1 MLIGINSEA
10 TIEMIADRYKSLA
23 GNITD
28 KDQALDILDDVFK
41 IVAEDISNLP
51 NGIVIDIKTGNKNQ
65 ALSEEQAKKY
75 SIDDVQEYTIQSQN
89 QGVNEFSNS
98 EFKISEENLF
108 IGDSKTTSEY
118 FENRLEEYAK
128 SNYTKETQ
136 KNIAQKVSTYKMSEK
151 DKNLVKESE
160 KNVRSTDY
168 KVIKLID
175 MLEKLS
181 KARGTPEYNSIFE
194 EFDEYLDKNSQDKEK
209 LSELLDEN
217 GNVKEYYSNM
227 NKAYKKDAGVVFFF
241 NEAEHLL
248 KKGLENVS
256 KEDKKELT
264 IRFLSVYKFSGKNN
278 ELHDEIWDKMESFF
292 PEFNIRNE
300 NKKISRENFYN
311 CLEQNLELKEPLDR
325 ESFQDLLSISEQY
338 MLSSINEKGLSK
350 FSNSKKISDK
360 DMGSFFKEKAVSINV
375 NEMLKNYEK
384 SSTQKFFE
392 DSDIKFDEKN
402 EKELKNLYYESNSEA
417 WINSKQEAKEL
428 AFFSLI
434 KLKEELNKSNDGGNY
449 YKNKLN
455 TVDNKLKIFQKNNKD
470 FKFEKYLTE
479 DGKLLPENEKRF
491 EVYERNKVNGKL
503 LKEYFKSAKN
513 INSYEDYNKL
523 SKSSKESYLLNTM
536 FGLEYMGK
544 NQESSFGKFA
554 VRRLEVI
561 SSEANSFVSFKEN
574 ENNSNYVDINKEQIL
589 KEYNKL
595 SSHKFKTYEELSKYF
610 YSKRIEYVNNKLE
623 HYSNLNEKHFFELD
637 SDNVIERSN
646 QIERIKVNFNKKQ
659 LENSKRIKEI
669 SMGRNLKASRQF
681 KNPTITGINIKSKSD
696 TKTASDIN
704 MNDTSENKS
713 SFVDDMNRENNGIH
727 SNENT
732 QEDVNNELLP
742 IEKKK
747 NILGKILEKITE
759 ISSSISSK
767 ARNLFSKKTTVEG
780 EENGTVMQEETSVSN
795 DWLPKEQVD
804 TREAVKKT
812 LESASQNKSNRR
824 SQEENI
830 EFE

>member
-10 TIEMIADRYKSLA
+10 TIETIADRYKSLA

-28 KDQALDILDDVFK
+28 KNQALDILDDVFK
-41 IVAEDISNLP
+41 IVAEDISNQP

-65 ALSEEQAKKY
+65 ALSEEQSRKY
-75 SIDDVQEYTIQSQN
+75 SMDDVQEHTTQAQSQN
-89 QGVNEFSNS
+89 QSVNEFSNFES
-98 EFKISEENLF
+98 KIGEEKLF
-108 IGDSKTTSEY
+108 TGDSKVTSDY
-118 FENRLEEYAK
+118 FQNRLEEYAR
-128 SNYTKETQ
+128 SNYTEET
-136 KNIAQKVSTYKMSEK
+136 KSKINNKVNTYNMSDK
-151 DKNLVKESE
+151 DKDLVKKSE
-160 KNVRSTDY
+160 KNVRSTDH

-181 KARGTPEYNSIFE
+181 KARGTPEYNIILE
-194 EFDEYLDKNSQDKEK
+194 EFNGYLDKNPKDREK
-209 LSELLDEN
+209 ISELLDEN

-227 NKAYKKDAGVVFFF
+227 NKDYKKDAGVVFFF

-248 KKGLENVS
+248 KQDPENIS

-278 ELHDEIWDKMESFF
+278 ELHDEIWDKMEKFF
-292 PEFNIRNE
+292 PEFNIRDE
-300 NKKISRENFYN
+300 NKKVNKENFYN

-325 ESFQDLLSISEQY
+325 ESFQDLLAISEEY

-350 FSNSKKISDK
+350 FSKNKKISDK
-360 DMGSFFKEKAVSINV
+360 DMGSFFNERYVSMNV
-375 NEMLKNYEK
+375 NEMLANYEK

-392 DSDIKFDEKN
+392 GSNIKFDEKN

-417 WINSKQEAKEL
+417 WISSKEEAKEL

-434 KLKEELNKSNDGGNY
+434 KLKEELNKCNDGGNY

-455 TVDNKLKIFQKNNKD
+455 AVDNKLKKFKSFNKD
-470 FKFEKYLTE
+470 FKFERYLTE
-479 DGKLLPENEKRF
+479 DGKLLPENEEKF
-491 EVYERNKVNGKL
+491 EVYQRNRVNGKL

-536 FGLEYMGK
+536 FGLEYMEK
-544 NQESSFGKFA
+544 NQGSSFGKFA
-554 VRRLEVI
+554 ARRLEI
-561 SSEANSFVSFKEN
+561 IGSEANSFVSFKEN
-574 ENNSNYVDINKEQIL
+574 GNTSNIDINKEQIL

-595 SSHKFKTYEELSKYF
+595 SSHKFNTYEELSKYCN
-610 YSKRIEYVNNKLE
+610 SKKIEYVSMKLE
-623 HYSNLNEKHFFELD
+623 QYSNLNEGHFFELD
-637 SDNVIERSN
+637 SDDVIERSN

-659 LENSKRIKEI
+659 LENSRKLKEV
-669 SMGRNLKASRQF
+669 SMEKDLKARRQF
-681 KNPTITGINIKSKSD
+681 KTPTITGAKINP
-696 TKTASDIN
+696 KTASDIDVMIN
-704 MNDTSENKS
+704 ASEKTE
-713 SFVDDMNRENNGIH
+713 VDDMNIENNIIN
-727 SNENT
+727 SDENT
-732 QEDVNNELLP
+732 QKDINNELVP

-759 ISSSISSK
+759 ISTSVSSK
-767 ARNLFSKKTTVEG
+767 ARKLFSKKTTGEG
-780 EENGTVMQEETSVSN
+780 EENGTATQEETSVSS
-795 DWLPKEQVD
+795 DWLPKEKVD

-812 LESASQNKSNRR
+812 MESAKENEPNRE
-824 SQEENI
+824 SKVESI

>member
-248 KKGLENVS
+248 KKGLENV
-256 KEDKKELT
+256 
-264 IRFLSVYKFSGKNN
+264 
-278 ELHDEIWDKMESFF
+278 
-292 PEFNIRNE
+292 
-300 NKKISRENFYN
+300 
-311 CLEQNLELKEPLDR
+311 
-325 ESFQDLLSISEQY
+325 
-338 MLSSINEKGLSK
+338 
-350 FSNSKKISDK
+350 
-360 DMGSFFKEKAVSINV
+360 
-375 NEMLKNYEK
+375 
-384 SSTQKFFE
+384 
-392 DSDIKFDEKN
+392 
-402 EKELKNLYYESNSEA
+402 
-417 WINSKQEAKEL
+417 
-428 AFFSLI
+428 
-434 KLKEELNKSNDGGNY
+434 
-449 YKNKLN
+449 
-455 TVDNKLKIFQKNNKD
+455 
-470 FKFEKYLTE
+470 
-479 DGKLLPENEKRF
+479 
-491 EVYERNKVNGKL
+491 
-503 LKEYFKSAKN
+503 
-513 INSYEDYNKL
+513 
-523 SKSSKESYLLNTM
+523 
-536 FGLEYMGK
+536 
-544 NQESSFGKFA
+544 
-554 VRRLEVI
+554 
-561 SSEANSFVSFKEN
+561 
-574 ENNSNYVDINKEQIL
+574 
-589 KEYNKL
+589 
-595 SSHKFKTYEELSKYF
+595 
-610 YSKRIEYVNNKLE
+610 
-623 HYSNLNEKHFFELD
+623 
-637 SDNVIERSN
+637 
-646 QIERIKVNFNKKQ
+646 
-659 LENSKRIKEI
+659 
-669 SMGRNLKASRQF
+669 
-681 KNPTITGINIKSKSD
+681 
-696 TKTASDIN
+696 
-704 MNDTSENKS
+704 
-713 SFVDDMNRENNGIH
+713 
-727 SNENT
+727 
-732 QEDVNNELLP
+732 
-742 IEKKK
+742 
-747 NILGKILEKITE
+747 
-759 ISSSISSK
+759 
-767 ARNLFSKKTTVEG
+767 
-780 EENGTVMQEETSVSN
+780 
-795 DWLPKEQVD
+795 
-804 TREAVKKT
+804 
-812 LESASQNKSNRR
+812 
-824 SQEENI
+824 
-830 EFE
+830 

>member
-264 IRFLSVYKFSGKNN
+264 IRFLSVYKF
-278 ELHDEIWDKMESFF
+278 
-292 PEFNIRNE
+292 
-300 NKKISRENFYN
+300 YN

-417 WINSKQEAKEL
+417 WISSKQEAKEL

-561 SSEANSFVSFKEN
+561 SSESNSFVSFKEN

-595 SSHKFKTYEELSKYF
+595 SSHKFKTYEELSKYC

-681 KNPTITGINIKSKSD
+681 KNSTITGINIKPKAD

-732 QEDVNNELLP
+732 QEDVDNELVP

-759 ISSSISSK
+759 ISSSISNK

-780 EENGTVMQEETSVSN
+780 EENGTVIQEETSVSN